1 MKRNLLLI
9 FTTIFSTICYSQIK
23 FEKGY
28 FITIEDERIE
38 CLIKNLDW
46 KDNPLGFEYKLTE
59 GSKPHDASIV
69 KVKEF
74 GIGDL
79 LKYKKVRVKIDRSV
93 KNISTLKDNRNPE
106 FNEETLFLQQL
117 IQGKAN
123 LYMYTES
130 NLNRYFFNVDSTEI
144 EQLVFKTYLD
154 NKIYIKENN
163 TFKQQLRV
171 QLKCKNIDIDEIL
184 KIRYTKSDLVG
195 IFIKYNKCA
204 KSDLVNYAEPTK
216 RKSINVS
223 IKPGFSFSSLSIR
236 NSTSSFKYIDFG
248 SNQNFRFGVELEY
261 ILPYNKNRWI
271 IFIEP
276 TYQYFKSEREIIYTQ
291 VYSIIKTTNVEA
303 DYKSIEFP
311 VGVRRNFFLSE
322 KSRLFIN
329 GAFVLDFN
337 LNSSIMAERKDLMD
351 LEISSRPNFIFGLG
365 YGYNDRYSIEL
376 RVGSNR
382 EILGEHIYW
391 HSDYSAY
398 SIIFG
403 LRVF

>member
-1 MKRNLLLI
+1 MKQQLLLI
-9 FTTIFSTICYSQIK
+9 SAILLSTICYSQIN

-28 FITIEDERIE
+28 FITNDNERVE
-38 CLIKNLDW
+38 CFIKNVDW
-46 KDNPLGFEYKLTE
+46 KDNPTGFEYKLAE
-59 GSKPHDASIV
+59 GSEPHDVSIV

-74 GIGDL
+74 GVGEL
-79 LKYKKVRVKIDRSV
+79 LKYKRALVKIDRSV
-93 KNISTLKDNRNPE
+93 KNISTLKENRDPE

-123 LYMYTES
+123 LYTYTES

-163 TFKQQLRV
+163 TYKQQLREH
-171 QLKCKNIDIDEIL
+171 LKCKNIDIDEIL

-216 RKSINVS
+216 RKSTNVS
-223 IKPGFSFSSLSIR
+223 IKPGFGFSSLSIQ
-236 NSTSSFKYIDFG
+236 NSSSSIKYIDFG

-276 TYQYFKSEREIIYTQ
+276 TYQYFKAEREITYTQ
-291 VYSIIKTTNVEA
+291 VYSIIKKTNVEV
-303 DYKSIEFP
+303 DYKSIEVP
-311 VGVRRNFFLSE
+311 VGVRHNFFLSE
-322 KSRLFIN
+322 RSRLFIN

-337 LNSSIMAERKDLMD
+337 LNSSITAERKDLMD
-351 LEISSRPNFIFGLG
+351 LEISSRPNFILGLG

-382 EILGEHIYW
+382 EILGEHISW

-403 LRVF
+403 LRIF